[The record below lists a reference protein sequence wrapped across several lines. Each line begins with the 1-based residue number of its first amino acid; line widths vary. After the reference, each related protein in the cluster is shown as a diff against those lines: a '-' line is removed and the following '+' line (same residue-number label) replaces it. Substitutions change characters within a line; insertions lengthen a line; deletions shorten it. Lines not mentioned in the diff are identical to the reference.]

1 MYILY
6 ILLYIVFKLQI
17 KKKQKKLFCFLW
29 EVYFFLGT
37 ELIPLLPLPQRRSF
51 RKGGEGIVGIPPGS
65 RFWYPTLALLKHLP
79 QANPDLEIVVVMSS
93 FIVPSN
99 LPA

>member
-17 KKKQKKLFCFLW
+17 KTKNKKKLFCFLW

-37 ELIPLLPLPQRRSF
+37 ELIPSLPLPQRRSF
-51 RKGGEGIVGIPPGS
+51 TKGGEVLLVYPRAPGS
-65 RFWYPTLALLKHLP
+65 GIQPWPIKALTSGQP
-79 QANPDLEIVVVMSS
+79 RPGNCCYE
-93 FIVPSN
+93 FIYSP
-99 LPA
+99 